1 MFIVVDNLSNYA
13 YLSTSQIG
21 IAHIFFYQDFCLHEM
36 PRPIICDRDS
46 SLTSLF

>member
-21 IAHIFFYQDFCLHEM
+21 IAHIFYQDFCLHKM

-46 SLTSLF
+46 SFTCLF